1 MKIEKNE
8 ICYILQHESGNYFY
22 ISSMPVSQLYL
33 TDEPLKATR
42 YLLKSVAEQAI
53 VNAKIFTDV
62 RWQGEKIIKDILM
75 HCTPKKISIKVEAE
89 VEE

>member
-8 ICYILQHESGNYFY
+8 TCYILQHKNGEYFH
-22 ISSMPVSQLYL
+22 ISSMPVMQSYL

-42 YLLKSVAEQAI
+42 YLLKPLAEQAI
-53 VNAKIFTDV
+53 VNAKIIVPFWNAEKELKDV
-62 RWQGEKIIKDILM
+62 LL
-75 HCTPKKISIKVEAE
+75 HCKPKKITIKVEAE

>member
-8 ICYILQHESGNYFY
+8 TCYILQHESGEYFH
-22 ISSMPVSQLYL
+22 ISSMPVPQLYL

-42 YLLKSVAEQAI
+42 YLLKPLAETAI
-53 VNAKIFTDV
+53 TNAKVMVPFWNAEKELKDV
-62 RWQGEKIIKDILM
+62 LL
-75 HCTPKKISIKVEAE
+75 HCKPKKITIKVEAE